1 MKPLIFLAAFLS
13 GCGAYDTGYTYPD
26 PTYCD
31 SIVQQPPHA
40 AYIFG
45 SNGDTSIIAP
55 MPYGGARI
63 YGSNGQTAIV
73 TY

>member
-1 MKPLIFLAAFLS
+1 MKLLVFVASLLS
-13 GCGAYDTGYTYPD
+13 GCGNYGTGYTD
-26 PTYCD
+26 SSPTYCD
-31 SIVQQPPHA
+31 QIVQQPTHA

-45 SNGDTSIIAP
+45 SNGDTAIIAP